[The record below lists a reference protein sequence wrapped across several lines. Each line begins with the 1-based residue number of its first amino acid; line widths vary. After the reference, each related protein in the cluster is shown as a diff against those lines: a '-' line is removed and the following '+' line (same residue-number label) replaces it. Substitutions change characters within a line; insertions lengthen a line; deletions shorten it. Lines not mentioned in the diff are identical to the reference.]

1 MNLRAIT
8 IICFTICIVCIL
20 AAVVVSLF
28 LIWGTG
34 DIGTLWKSLVSIG
47 VFFLASLVMIG
58 VTTIVG
64 PKLKEAKEI

>member
-1 MNLRAIT
+1 MRAIT

-28 LIWGTG
+28 LIWGPG
-34 DIGTLWKSLVSIG
+34 DTGTLWKSLVSIG
-47 VFFLASLVMIG
+47 VFFLASLVTIG

-64 PKLKEAKEI
+64 PKLKEIKES

>member
-1 MNLRAIT
+1 MRAIT

-28 LIWGTG
+28 LIWGSG
-34 DIGTLWKSLVSIG
+34 DTGTLWKSLVSIG
-47 VFFLASLVMIG
+47 VFFLASLVTIG

-64 PKLKEAKEI
+64 PKLKETKES

>member
-1 MNLRAIT
+1 MRAIT

-28 LIWGTG
+28 FIWGTG
-34 DIGTLWKSLVSIG
+34 DIGTLSKSLVSIG
-47 VFFLASLVMIG
+47 VFFLASLVTIG

-64 PKLKEAKEI
+64 PKLKEAKEN

>member
-1 MNLRAIT
+1 MRAIT
-8 IICFTICIVCIL
+8 IICFTICIICIL

-47 VFFLASLVMIG
+47 VFFLASLVTIG
-58 VTTIVG
+58 VTTIVD
-64 PKLKEAKEI
+64 PKLKETKGN

>member
-1 MNLRAIT
+1 MRAIT

-28 LIWGTG
+28 LIWGPG

-47 VFFLASLVMIG
+47 VFFLASLVTIG

-64 PKLKEAKEI
+64 PKLKETKGN